1 MVAICK
7 EYTIGAAGFQAEKL
21 GFNIAAQ
28 EAPAGVVASSGDA
41 NGAPGA
47 RGLKLCDPWSSRRPD
62 PGHLDDDEY
71 FALVERMVGWFEVLL
86 APDQIVELRA
96 LHSIDPGW
104 SRQKTVSGYFD
115 HDHIREFVG
124 AALELSDHFEGVYF
138 TFNPLKPDVL
148 ERSRNYIGSD
158 RPVQAAKDD
167 DVLARRWLLVDVD
180 PNRAIADTSAT
191 DQEKQT
197 ARDVIGRIKVYLTG
211 QGWPEPVVAD
221 SGNGYHLLYRIDLGS
236 DNGSLVERILKSL
249 SRQFST
255 DDAKVD
261 TQVFNPSR
269 LLKAYGTMARKGQH
283 TPERPHR
290 RSSVLS
296 VPDSIN
302 IVPIKLLQELAA
314 TAPDTSAAADTT
326 TATHRN
332 AGHATG
338 VVERARAYLA
348 KVPPAISGKNGH
360 NQTYKAACKLVL
372 GFGLSQDEALP
383 VLREWNEQ
391 CQPPWNEKDLVR
403 KLREVNKLPGPRGY
417 LRDASQGEGTEPAAD
432 GADDSTLP
440 RYVVVERDAAECA
453 AAGTCGG
460 IWDTERQRFVSN
472 FAVVIEEDVEV
483 LDDME
488 SGRVF
493 RGRLSH
499 AGRVARLEISAK
511 EFADNNKLKADL
523 YSAGGPQIVISCS
536 IDELRQAISLLSG
549 QDEGIRSRQVTTNF
563 GWTKAGDC
571 YLVAGGA
578 IAAAGF
584 VPPSDGQ
591 LPVLDLAG
599 EELGCHL
606 GLARLEP
613 AELSRLKQHV
623 VQCLLR
629 CHDRRVTY
637 SLLGAA
643 ALAPLQRFAEGM
655 GRPALWL
662 TGLTGTGKSFVAK
675 LFANFFGDFPVSA
688 EGRTATWASTANYIQ
703 RQGYFFKDALY
714 LVDDYKPEVI
724 PPHQVTRVLQNYA
737 DGTGRGRLKSDAT
750 TNVSRPIRGLLVS
763 TGEDVPE
770 HSASVVSRSIVIP
783 VPQTEKDLMRGREC
797 LAECNR
803 YSGVMADFLRWLIA
817 NQRATI
823 FAGRVSDWQ
832 ERYYSDVVGQQNDIR
847 IASNF
852 ALLASAFEQ
861 FAEYLTDCWPER
873 QDEVKWFL
881 ETDLVT
887 VRNAMLGEVREQQGS
902 EVFMANLAELI
913 RLGAVCVQGHC
924 PTNCNLDDKPMIGQ
938 VFSGTVDYRRGIT
951 SSELMFA
958 ISTSRALEAVQESIR
973 RQGRKPLQ
981 MTDRALLRQLQQDSW
996 LLGPD
1001 GQPLPVDSQDEV
1013 TRRIRVEGS
1022 QCRGFLVSKQRL
1034 LGGPGGKSKPSA
1046 GCDGVTGA

>member
-1 MVAICK
+1 
-7 EYTIGAAGFQAEKL
+7 
-21 GFNIAAQ
+21 
-28 EAPAGVVASSGDA
+28 
-41 NGAPGA
+41 
-47 RGLKLCDPWSSRRPD
+47 
-62 PGHLDDDEY
+62 LDDDEY
-71 FALVERMVGWFEVLL
+71 SALVERMVGWFEVLL

-96 LHSIDPGW
+96 LHPIDPGW

-115 HDHIREFVG
+115 HGHLRDFAE
-124 AALELSDHFEGVYF
+124 AAVELSDHFEGVYF
-138 TFNPLKPDVL
+138 TLNPLKSDIP
-148 ERSRNYIGSD
+148 ERSRNDIGTD
-158 RPVQAAKDD
+158 RPVQAAKDE
-167 DVLARRWLLVDVD
+167 DVLGRRWLLVDVD
-180 PNRAIADTSAT
+180 PNRAVADTSAT

-197 ARDVIGRIKVYLTG
+197 AWDVIDRIKAYLTG
-211 QGWPEPVVAD
+211 QGWPEPVVAN
-221 SGNGYHLLYRIDLGS
+221 SGNDYHLLYLIDLPSADG
-236 DNGSLVERILKSL
+236 GLVQRVLKGL
-249 SRQFST
+249 GRQFNT
-255 DDAKVD
+255 DDATVD
-261 TQVFNPSR
+261 KQVFNPAR
-269 LLKAYGTMARKGQH
+269 FTKAYGTMARKGEH
-283 TPERPHR
+283 TRERPHR
-290 RSSVLS
+290 RSGVLS
-296 VPDSIN
+296 IPESVEVVTIN
-302 IVPIKLLQELAA
+302 LLQELAA
-314 TAPDTSAAADTT
+314 TAPDTSAAANTT
-326 TATHRN
+326 TSTSRHAVD
-332 AGHATG
+332 ATG
-338 VVERARAYLA
+338 VAERARAYMA
-348 KVPPAISGKNGH
+348 KVPPAVSGQGGH
-360 NQTYKAACKLVL
+360 KQTYKAACKLVL
-372 GFGLSQDEALP
+372 GFGLSPDEALP
-383 VLREWNEQ
+383 LLKEWNEP
-391 CQPPWNEKDLVR
+391 CQPPWDERDLVR
-403 KLREVNKLPGPRGY
+403 KLREADKLPGRRGY
-417 LRDASQGEGTEPAAD
+417 VLDASPGEGAAA
-432 GADDSTLP
+432 GPDDSDDSALP
-440 RYVVVERDAAECA
+440 RYVVVELDAAECA

-472 FAVVIEEDVEV
+472 SAVVIDEDVEV
-483 LDDME
+483 QDDME

-511 EFADNNKLKADL
+511 EFADNNTLKAAL
-523 YSAGGPQIVISCS
+523 YSAGGPQIVIGCS
-536 IDELRQAISLLSG
+536 IDELRQAISLVSG
-549 QDEGIRSRQVTTNF
+549 QDEAIRSRQVTTNF

-571 YLVAGGA
+571 YLVADGA

-584 VPPSDGQ
+584 VPHSDGQ

-623 VQCLLR
+623 VNCLLR

-637 SLLGAA
+637 SLLGAV
-643 ALAPLQRFAEGM
+643 ALAPLHRFVEGV

-770 HSASVVSRSIVIP
+770 HSASVVARSIVIP

-797 LAECNR
+797 LAECKR

-817 NQRATI
+817 QQRPAV
-823 FAGRVSDWQ
+823 FVQRVAYWQ

-861 FAEYLTDCWPER
+861 FAEYLSDCWPER
-873 QDEVKWFL
+873 QDEVRWFL
-881 ETDLVT
+881 ETDLVAM
-887 VRNAMLGEVREQQGS
+887 RNAMLGEVREQQGS
-902 EVFMANLAELI
+902 EVFMATLAELI
-913 RLGAVCVQGHC
+913 RLGAVCVQGYR
-924 PTNCNLDDKPMIGQ
+924 PTNSNLDAKPVIGQ
-938 VFSGTVDYRRGIT
+938 TFNGTADYRRGIT
-951 SSELMFA
+951 SSEPMFA
-958 ISTSRALEAVQESIR
+958 ISTSRAMEAVQESIR

-981 MTDRALLRQLQQDSW
+981 MTDRALLRQLQQDGW

-1001 GQPLPVDSQDEV
+1001 GQPLPVDSQEEP
-1013 TRRIRVEGS
+1013 TRRVRA
-1022 QCRGFLVSKQRL
+1022 
-1034 LGGPGGKSKPSA
+1034 P
-1046 GCDGVTGA
+1046 